1 MIQIVQDWKTF
12 FSNIKTPLENDK
24 SILSKM
30 RRKVCTENHT
40 YIEKTGET

>member
-1 MIQIVQDWKTF
+1 MIQIVQNWKTF
-12 FSNIKTPLENDK
+12 FSDIKTPLENDK

-30 RRKVCTENHT
+30 RGKVCTENHT